1 MSLTQDNKTIINVI
15 VNDDVPNSDFA
26 EIWRVAAENKE
37 PCLETQLCNIVELS
51 KLLTE
56 HNSELFLMVYGGQK
70 TFEAIQIYNN
80 IRNVQWMPHSGC

>member
-1 MSLTQDNKTIINVI
+1 MAKTQDNKTIINVI

-26 EIWRVAAENKE
+26 EIWRAAAENKE

-51 KLLTE
+51 KLLAE

-70 TFEAIQIYNN
+70 TFEAIHIYNN
-80 IRNVQWMPHSGC
+80 VRNIQWMPHSGC

>member
-80 IRNVQWMPHSGC
+80 VRNVQWMPHSGC